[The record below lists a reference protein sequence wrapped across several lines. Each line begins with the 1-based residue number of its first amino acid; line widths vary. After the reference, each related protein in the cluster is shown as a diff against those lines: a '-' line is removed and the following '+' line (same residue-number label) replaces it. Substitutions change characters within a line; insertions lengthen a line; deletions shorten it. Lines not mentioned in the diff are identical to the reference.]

1 MLMGE
6 TFIVPKEL
14 VNTTALFVWLRHP
27 SAICSPK
34 ARLAYCRGHYMIPL
48 HRDTF
53 SSNSVIF
60 VLFFNDCWGGGVD
73 VDNGRESEHEPCRYF
88 MSFHLQTWREKKKI
102 TEALMCLIA
111 QQWQKASWQRL
122 LNLHRLVLH
131 LTICLL
137 SHS

>member
-88 MSFHLQTWREKKKI
+88 MSFHLQTWREKKKS
-102 TEALMCLIA
+102 L
-111 QQWQKASWQRL
+111 RP
-122 LNLHRLVLH
+122 
-131 LTICLL
+131 
-137 SHS
+137 